1 MIRLDVS
8 VSRILT
14 GPTESCRFTTFHA
27 NDPTFTVRRVSF
39 TVRSQ
44 DGLFELNVDDA
55 YAVPKLHLNRKPVDI
70 KDIVSRFEYLRDI
83 EHELPLTGGEV
94 TVLIGIDNPSA
105 HEVIQYRTDPDRP
118 RSPHA
123 TLTPFGWC
131 LVGPFA
137 PYTETHTKKCFG
149 VTLGNNPDRPS
160 LSELMERLFDVDIFG
175 IQPKEIDIASPDEQ
189 RALRILETTIRFTGE
204 RYDATKLWKTDY
216 PRLPDNR
223 LTSLKRFYAL
233 ERRRVGYPYLAA
245 KYVTVIE
252 EYLSYDHAKVLTAE
266 EANVRPI
273 GRTWYLPHHPVLN
286 PNKPNKLRVVFDA
299 AAKSQGISLNSELL
313 KGPDFLANLVGVLLR
328 FRRYRYACTADIVK
342 MFHQVRVRQ
351 EDVSALRFFWRNPGT
366 HDEPREYQ
374 MNVQIFGATSSP
386 CVCAYALRQAA
397 RDARDAADLI
407 HSQIVDHFYV
417 DNWLA
422 SFRSVEEAV
431 GIADTLDTVLT
442 RAGFPLAQ
450 WRSTHEQNHG
460 TPRHGLGCC
469 SH

>member
-8 VSRILT
+8 DKLHLT

-149 VTLGNNPDRPS
+149 VTLANNPDRPS
-160 LSELMERLFDVDIFG
+160 LNELMERLFDVDIFG

-204 RYDATKLWKTDY
+204 RYEAGLLWKTDY

-223 LTSLKRFYAL
+223 SRGN
-233 ERRRVGYPYLAA
+233 R
-245 KYVTVIE
+245 
-252 EYLSYDHAKVLTAE
+252 
-266 EANVRPI
+266 
-273 GRTWYLPHHPVLN
+273 
-286 PNKPNKLRVVFDA
+286 
-299 AAKSQGISLNSELL
+299 
-313 KGPDFLANLVGVLLR
+313 
-328 FRRYRYACTADIVK
+328 
-342 MFHQVRVRQ
+342 
-351 EDVSALRFFWRNPGT
+351 
-366 HDEPREYQ
+366 
-374 MNVQIFGATSSP
+374 
-386 CVCAYALRQAA
+386 
-397 RDARDAADLI
+397 
-407 HSQIVDHFYV
+407 
-417 DNWLA
+417 
-422 SFRSVEEAV
+422 
-431 GIADTLDTVLT
+431 
-442 RAGFPLAQ
+442 
-450 WRSTHEQNHG
+450 
-460 TPRHGLGCC
+460 
-469 SH
+469 